1 LQVVLSAASQRNQA
15 TCARTTRGGS
25 ISQSATP
32 AAYIPTPDST
42 GIVDNYHE
50 FYPLGRW
57 TEPATYIRTSETI
70 DAHVVDG
77 LNDQFTYYLDER
89 DKEWLTKNNEEARGE
104 GTSAQGAVS
113 TVTTTRSGSFTRSAK
128 AKGKEPE
135 VVQPVVITEDE
146 FELVMGLFEK
156 VTQDKTPFL
165 NHVRPVIISKIHGLD
180 GCHLGCRRGSSFPS
194 FL

>member
-1 LQVVLSAASQRNQA
+1 VLSAASQRNQA
-15 TCARTTRGGS
+15 ICARTTRGGS
-25 ISQSATP
+25 TSQPTP
-32 AAYIPTPDST
+32 VACIPTPDST

-50 FYPLGRW
+50 LYPLNRW
-57 TEPATYIRTSETI
+57 TEPATYIRTSETV
-70 DAHVVDG
+70 DAYVVDG
-77 LNDQFTYYLDER
+77 LNDQFTYYMDER
-89 DKEWLTKNNEEARGE
+89 DREWLIKNNEEARGE

-135 VVQPVVITEDE
+135 MVQPVVITEDE

-165 NHVRPVIISKIHGLD
+165 NHVRP
-180 GCHLGCRRGSSFPS
+180 CRIVPKAHSTNF
-194 FL
+194 F